1 MHKFLFARAALILL
15 FAIVTLLQIFSFP
28 GQFAHMRRVEGISL
42 LLEILL
48 TALVAL
54 LLLSAQLSIFFI
66 WKLIGFMQ
74 QNRFFTGEASNWIN
88 RLVGVLKLATLLP
101 LTLILVIAPQA
112 DDPGV
117 LVLLIAIS
125 LFVFSTF
132 LIASLL
138 RDQIRIKTE

>member
-1 MHKFLFARAALILL
+1 MHKFLVARAALILL

-88 RLVGVLKLATLLP
+88 RLVGVLKLATLFP

>member
-1 MHKFLFARAALILL
+1 MHKFLVARAALILL
-15 FAIVTLLQIFSFP
+15 FAIVTLLQVFSFP
-28 GQFAHMRRVEGISL
+28 GQFSHMRRVEGISL

-48 TALVAL
+48 IALVAL

-132 LIASLL
+132 LITSLL

>member
-1 MHKFLFARAALILL
+1 MHKFLVARAALILL